1 MAGAGLP
8 HRTDGTAVT
17 SLREAPVSAGA
28 GEEREQLRQV
38 LVAVMVSDV
47 QIGVRLDAA
56 APVGVQ
62 TPALVDLLS
71 NRLSEIGKQRLSGRS
86 GDGGAARGRWAL
98 CWVDG
103 TPLKPKRSL
112 SEQGVLD
119 GATLWLRF
127 VDDAETRI
135 PVIEHVT
142 SAIPA
147 ELRKRWPSVTPSW
160 AAQVGVV
167 LLAVAVAMIA
177 LLLLRWRYGHDDWTA
192 SSAGGGC
199 ALILLVAAA
208 VTQLRAARTRR
219 AAGDVRAVDPE
230 QAEALRA
237 ELFVADTFLLVAAA
251 MTALSAALAIPG
263 TLGAVHAGLG
273 AAVILA
279 AALLVVRF
287 TGRHI
292 ALCTGV
298 VVVSAATLVAG
309 VARMLLVTSAVTLLG
324 SVLLVSIICIKLTP
338 GFARMLANLR
348 LPVFPSSS
356 GRWIFETRADLP
368 SAVVVPSG
376 KAPTLEGPESVRNV
390 IISVDR
396 AHSFLTGFLAGFSVL
411 LVVSAT
417 GLCDPHTDRRWLPL
431 VVAATSAGAI
441 LLHARSYTDRRQS
454 TLLAVMA
461 VAIGLTVS
469 VRYAVGLWSPA
480 ALLIACAAMLVL
492 TAGGL
497 ALASIIPSR
506 VYSPMF
512 KQLVEW
518 VGYLL
523 LIAPFPLTFW
533 LMGVFAA
540 IRYRS

>member
-1 MAGAGLP
+1 
-8 HRTDGTAVT
+8 
-17 SLREAPVSAGA
+17 
-28 GEEREQLRQV
+28 
-38 LVAVMVSDV
+38 MVSDV

-56 APVGVQ
+56 AAVGVQ

-177 LLLLRWRYGHDDWTA
+177 VLLLRWRYGHDDWTA

-199 ALILLVAAA
+199 ALLLLVAAA
-208 VTQLRAARTRR
+208 VTQLRAARSRR

-237 ELFVADTFLLVAAA
+237 ELFVADTFLLVGAA
-251 MTALSAALAIPG
+251 MTALAAALAIPG

-292 ALCTGV
+292 ALCTGL

-324 SVLLVSIICIKLTP
+324 SVLLVAIICIKLTP

-396 AHSFLTGFLAGFSVL
+396 AHSFLTGFLAGFGVL

-523 LIAPFPLTFW
+523 LVAPFPLTFW

>member
-1 MAGAGLP
+1 MTSVRDA
-8 HRTDGTAVT
+8 TAATGV
-17 SLREAPVSAGA
+17 
-28 GEEREQLRQV
+28 GEEQEQLRQV

-56 APVGVQ
+56 AAIGVQ
-62 TPALVDLLS
+62 TPALVDLLNS
-71 NRLSEIGKQRLSGRS
+71 HLNEIGKPRLSTRS
-86 GDGGAARGRWAL
+86 GDAGSTRGRWAL

-127 VDDAETRI
+127 IDDTETRI

-147 ELRKRWPSVTPSW
+147 ELRKRWPSVTPAW
-160 AAQVGVV
+160 AARVGVV
-167 LLAVAVAMIA
+167 LLAIAMALVAA
-177 LLLLRWRYGHDDWTA
+177 LLLRWRYGHDDWIA
-192 SSAGGGC
+192 SEAGGVC
-199 ALILLVAAA
+199 ALVLIVAAA
-208 VTQLRAARTRR
+208 VTGLRSARSRR
-219 AAGDVRAVDPE
+219 AAGDPRNAEPDRAE
-230 QAEALRA
+230 TLRA
-237 ELFVADTFLLVAAA
+237 ELFVADTFLLLAAA
-251 MTALSAALAIPG
+251 TTALAAALAIPG
-263 TLGAVHAGLG
+263 PLGAVHTGLG
-273 AAVILA
+273 AAITLA
-279 AALLVVRF
+279 AAILIVRF
-287 TGRHI
+287 AGRHI
-292 ALCTGV
+292 ALCTAV
-298 VVVSAATLVAG
+298 VVISAATLAVG

-324 SVLLVSIICIKLTP
+324 TVLLVAIICVKLTP

-348 LPVFPSSS
+348 LPVFPSAS

-376 KAPTLEGPESVRNV
+376 NAPTLEGPESVRNV

-396 AHSFLTGFLAGFSVL
+396 AHSFLTGLLAGFAIL
-411 LVVSAT
+411 LVVCAT
-417 GLCDPHTDRRWLPL
+417 GLCDPHTDRRWLPV
-431 VVAATSAGAI
+431 VVAAASAGAM

-454 TLLAVMA
+454 TLLAVMS
-461 VAIGLTVS
+461 VAIGLTVPI
-469 VRYAVGLWSPA
+469 RYAVAVWSPA

-497 ALASIIPSR
+497 ALASIIPSHF
-506 VYSPMF
+506 YSPMF
-512 KQLVEW
+512 KQIVEW

-523 LIAPFPLTFW
+523 LSAPFPLTFW
-533 LMGVFAA
+533 LMNVFSA

>member
-1 MAGAGLP
+1 
-8 HRTDGTAVT
+8 
-17 SLREAPVSAGA
+17 
-28 GEEREQLRQV
+28 
-38 LVAVMVSDV
+38 
-47 QIGVRLDAA
+47 
-56 APVGVQ
+56 
-62 TPALVDLLS
+62 
-71 NRLSEIGKQRLSGRS
+71 
-86 GDGGAARGRWAL
+86 
-98 CWVDG
+98 
-103 TPLKPKRSL
+103 
-112 SEQGVLD
+112 
-119 GATLWLRF
+119 
-127 VDDAETRI
+127 
-135 PVIEHVT
+135 
-142 SAIPA
+142 
-147 ELRKRWPSVTPSW
+147 
-160 AAQVGVV
+160 
-167 LLAVAVAMIA
+167 MIA
-177 LLLLRWRYGHDDWTA
+177 VLLLRWRYGHDDWTA

-199 ALILLVAAA
+199 ALLLLVAAA
-208 VTQLRAARTRR
+208 VTQLRAARSRR

-237 ELFVADTFLLVAAA
+237 ELFVADTFLLVGAA
-251 MTALSAALAIPG
+251 MTALAAALAIPG

-324 SVLLVSIICIKLTP
+324 SVLLVAIICIKLTP

-396 AHSFLTGFLAGFSVL
+396 AHSFLTGFLAGFGVL

-506 VYSPMF
+506 VYSPML

-523 LIAPFPLTFW
+523 LVAPFPLTFW

>member
-1 MAGAGLP
+1 M
-8 HRTDGTAVT
+8 T
-17 SLREAPVSAGA
+17 SVREAAVAVGA
-28 GEEREQLRQV
+28 DEEHQQPRQV
-38 LVAVMVSDV
+38 LVAVMVGDV

-56 APVGVQ
+56 AAVGVQ
-62 TPALVDLLS
+62 TPALVDLL
-71 NRLSEIGKQRLSGRS
+71 NHRLGEIGQPRLSGRS
-86 GDGGAARGRWAL
+86 GTNGVTRGRWAL

-103 TPLKPKRSL
+103 TPLKPTRSL

-127 VDDAETRI
+127 VDDVETRI

-147 ELRKRWPSVTPSW
+147 ELRKRWPSVTTSW
-160 AAQVGVV
+160 ATRVAVV
-167 LLAVAVAMIA
+167 LLAAAMAVIA
-177 LLLLRWRYGHDDWTA
+177 ALLLRWRYGHDDWLA
-192 SSAGGGC
+192 SAAGGGC
-199 ALILLVAAA
+199 AGVLLVAAA
-208 VTQLRAARTRR
+208 VTQLRVARHRR
-219 AAGDVRAVDPE
+219 AAGDLVDVGDAGPDR
-230 QAEALRA
+230 AEALRA
-237 ELFVADTFLLVAAA
+237 ESFVADTFLLVAAA
-251 MTALSAALAIPG
+251 ATALAAALAVPG
-263 TLGAVHAGLG
+263 PLGAVHAGLG

-287 TGRHI
+287 TGRHL

-298 VVVSAATLVAG
+298 VVISTAVLAAG
-309 VARMLLVTSAVTLLG
+309 VARMLLITSAVTLLG
-324 SVLLVSIICIKLTP
+324 SVLLVAIVCIKLTP
-338 GFARMLANLR
+338 GVARMLANLR
-348 LPVFPSSS
+348 LPVFPSAS

-376 KAPTLEGPESVRNV
+376 RAPTLEGPESVRTV

-396 AHSFLTGFLAGFSVL
+396 AHSFLTGLLAGFGVL
-411 LVVSAT
+411 LVVCAT

-461 VAIGLTVS
+461 VAIGLTVPI
-469 VRYAVGLWSPA
+469 RYAVGLWSPA
-480 ALLIACAAMLVL
+480 ALLIACAAMLAL

-497 ALASIIPSR
+497 ALASIVPSH

-523 LIAPFPLTFW
+523 LVAPFPLTFW
-533 LMGVFAA
+533 LMGVFSA

>member
-1 MAGAGLP
+1 
-8 HRTDGTAVT
+8 VT
-17 SLREAPVSAGA
+17 SVRDAAVSAGA
-28 GEEREQLRQV
+28 GEEQEQLRQV

-56 APVGVQ
+56 AAIGVQ

-71 NRLSEIGKQRLSGRS
+71 NRLSEIGKQRLSNRS
-86 GDGGAARGRWAL
+86 GDAGAVRGRWAL

-119 GATLWLRF
+119 GTTLWLRF
-127 VDDAETRI
+127 IDDTETRI

-147 ELRKRWPSVTPSW
+147 ELRRRWPSVTPPW
-160 AAQVGVV
+160 AARVAVV
-167 LLAVAVAMIA
+167 LLATAMAMIA
-177 LLLLRWRYGHDDWTA
+177 ALLLRWRYGHDDWTA
-192 SSAGGGC
+192 SAATGLC
-199 ALILLVAAA
+199 ALVLLVAAA
-208 VTQLRAARTRR
+208 VTQLRAARSRR
-219 AAGDVRAVDPE
+219 AAGDAHIAEPDR
-230 QAEALRA
+230 AEAARA
-237 ELFVADTFLLVAAA
+237 ELFVADTFLLVAVA
-251 MTALSAALAIPG
+251 TLALAAALAIPG
-263 TLGAVHAGLG
+263 PLGAVHVGLG
-273 AAVILA
+273 AAITLA
-279 AALLVVRF
+279 AALLIVRF

-292 ALCTGV
+292 ALCTAV
-298 VVVSAATLVAG
+298 VVISAATLAAG

-324 SVLLVSIICIKLTP
+324 TMLLASIICIKLTP
-338 GFARMLANLR
+338 GFARILANLR
-348 LPVFPSSS
+348 LPVFPSAS
-356 GRWIFETRADLP
+356 GRWIFETRPDLP

-396 AHSFLTGFLAGFSVL
+396 AHSFLTGLLAGFGVL
-411 LVVSAT
+411 LVVCAT
-417 GLCDPHTDRRWLPL
+417 GLCDPHTERRWLPV

-454 TLLAVMA
+454 TLVAVMA
-461 VAIGLTVS
+461 VAIGLTVPI
-469 VRYAVGLWSPA
+469 RYAVGLWAPA

-497 ALASIIPSR
+497 ALASIVPSH

-523 LIAPFPLTFW
+523 LVAPFPLTFW
-533 LMGVFAA
+533 LMGVFSA

>member
-1 MAGAGLP
+1 M
-8 HRTDGTAVT
+8 TA
-17 SLREAPVSAGA
+17 LRDAPAAAAV
-28 GEEREQLRQV
+28 GEEHQQLRQV
-38 LVAVMVSDV
+38 LVAVMVDDV
-47 QIGVRLDAA
+47 QIGMRLDAA
-56 APVGVQ
+56 AAIGVQ
-62 TPALVDLLS
+62 TPAIVDLLS
-71 NRLSEIGKQRLSGRS
+71 NRLSEIGKQRLSHRS
-86 GDGGAARGRWAL
+86 GDGAAARGRWAL

-119 GATLWLRF
+119 GSMLWLRF
-127 VDDAETRI
+127 VDDTETRV

-147 ELRKRWPSVTPSW
+147 ELRKRWPAVSPSW
-160 AAQVGVV
+160 AARVAVT
-167 LLAVAVAMIA
+167 LLAVSVAMIDA
-177 LLLLRWRYGHDDWTA
+177 LLLRWRYGHDDWTA
-192 SSAGGGC
+192 SAAAGVC
-199 ALILLVAAA
+199 ALVLLIAAA
-208 VTQLRAARTRR
+208 VTQLRAARNRR
-219 AAGDVRAVDPE
+219 TAGDVHHLEPDH
-230 QAEALRA
+230 AEALRS

-251 MTALSAALAIPG
+251 TTALAAALAIPG
-263 TLGAVHAGLG
+263 SLGAVHTGLG
-273 AAVILA
+273 AAIMLA

-292 ALCTGV
+292 ALCTAV
-298 VVVSAATLVAG
+298 VVISAATLAGG

-324 SVLLVSIICIKLTP
+324 TVLVVSIVCIKLTP
-338 GFARMLANLR
+338 GFSRMLAKLR
-348 LPVFPSSS
+348 LPVFPSAS
-356 GRWIFETRADLP
+356 GRWIFETRPDLP

-376 KAPTLEGPESVRNV
+376 RAPTLEGPESVRNV
-390 IISVDR
+390 IISSDR
-396 AHSFLTGFLAGFSVL
+396 AHSYLTGLLAGFGIL

-461 VAIGLTVS
+461 VAIGLAVPI
-469 VRYAVGLWSPA
+469 RYAVGLWSPA
-480 ALLIACAAMLVL
+480 ALLIGCAAMLAI

-497 ALASIIPSR
+497 ALASVIPTR
-506 VYSPMF
+506 VYSPLF

-523 LIAPFPLTFW
+523 LVAPFPLTFW
-533 LMGVFAA
+533 LMGVFSA